1 MEWNTNKAVK
11 ELPEIIAKS
20 FQKEADYLYEELQ
33 TNRLSVILIPAPKPS
48 FSNHKIRIAE
58 SHNPEWYST
67 QYHFYS
73 HFKRKRCTKALDRI
87 RKNKDRDYK
96 TNPFRYDARMRELI
110 LTRLVEGYV
119 FEGTEIYPNQNVKK
133 YFNKSIDDYIGE
145 N

>member
-1 MEWNTNKAVK
+1 MVH
-11 ELPEIIAKS
+11 
-20 FQKEADYLYEELQ
+20 D
-33 TNRLSVILIPAPKPS
+33 ILTYIEDCKN
-48 FSNHKIRIAE
+48 FVMKLDIE
-58 SHNPEWYST
+58 GTEY
-67 QYHFYS
+67 
-73 HFKRKRCTKALDRI
+73 KVLDRI